1 MRCVRVPLSTSR
13 ASTASEWGT
22 TSTCASGSRSAEKMT
37 CVAVPSVQA
46 TLESRRPQPRSDREC
61 GGCRSTEWVVV
72 VESSTTGMILVGHS
86 GDVQRSA
93 TGTGTH
99 VATIRTAPNDREQP
113 EFHDVVLKREHGTSL
128 QGHGEGWAPP
138 TSRDG
143 SRSAPLGR
151 RGRLEPPGFRGRRRR
166 VLGRPHGR
174 PPRCQRRP
182 KVDPPST
189 RRRHRVHVAPQPRR
203 GSSVAEPRTHGLTK
217 RPVVSR
223 SN

>member
-1 MRCVRVPLSTSR
+1 MRRRTFSPSDAREPPAPTLERPGMRRVPVNRVGRRSGALHDRDDPRRPLRRRPNGARPPLGRTSR
-13 ASTASEWGT
+13 P
-22 TSTCASGSRSAEKMT
+22 SG
-37 CVAVPSVQA
+37 
-46 TLESRRPQPRSDREC
+46 LRP
-61 GGCRSTEWVVV
+61 
-72 VESSTTGMILVGHS
+72 TTGS
-86 GDVQRSA
+86 NPSSD
-93 TGTGTH
+93 
-99 VATIRTAPNDREQP
+99 
-113 EFHDVVLKREHGTSL
+113 DVVLRREHGTSP

-143 SRSAPLGR
+143 SRSAPLGS

-166 VLGRPHGR
+166 VLGRPHSR

-189 RRRHRVHVAPQPRR
+189 RRRHRAHVAPQPRR